1 LLPKKCFQNLLLLPH
16 HYNICNVWLEQ
27 TYFPGIHFK
36 RIFIRNMLSG
46 PFGTTRNKRKGL
58 KGALIRHDNFSR
70 HYYSTTSITLTL
82 TCYFTFVKW
91 STAAKHVISPISG
104 NFKECFQKT
113 RLIIIFIEELWE
125 LDAHIF
131 SI

>member
-1 LLPKKCFQNLLLLPH
+1 
-16 HYNICNVWLEQ
+16 
-27 TYFPGIHFK
+27 
-36 RIFIRNMLSG
+36 MLRG

-58 KGALIRHDNFSR
+58 KGALIGHDNFSR
-70 HYYSTTSITLTL
+70 HYYSTTSKTLTL

-104 NFKECFQKT
+104 NFKECFQTTKT
-113 RLIIIFIEELWE
+113 RLIIILIEELWE